1 MQRPSAVQAACLLLA
16 GVVPVA
22 GACGSR
28 ISGSASDDQLV
39 CTNGTV
45 VGRQSPDVTSDGA
58 TTPEAAVNSAL
69 LTGER
74 AESSSE
80 STEDQTVLV
89 LARTNDAVTAT
100 FKTWNPEGRGWFVV
114 ESARCS
120 D

>member
-1 MQRPSAVQAACLLLA
+1 MGRPSAVQAACLLLA
-16 GVVPVA
+16 AVVPVA
-22 GACGSR
+22 AACGSR
-28 ISGSASDDQLV
+28 DSGSASDDKLA

-45 VGRQSPDVTSDGA
+45 VGRQSPDVTRDGA
-58 TTPEAAVNSAL
+58 TTPEAAVTSAL

-80 STEDQTVLV
+80 STGDQTVMV
-89 LARTNDAVTAT
+89 LARTDDVVTAA

-114 ESARCS
+114 ESVRCT